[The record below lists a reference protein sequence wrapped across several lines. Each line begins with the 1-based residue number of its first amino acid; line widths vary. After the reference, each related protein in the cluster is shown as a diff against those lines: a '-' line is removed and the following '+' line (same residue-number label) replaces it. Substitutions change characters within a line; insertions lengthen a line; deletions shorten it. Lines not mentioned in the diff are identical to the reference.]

1 MNKLKSYILLTWMA
15 LAFVGC
21 KMEDLKDDVND
32 LKDRVTLIEEQVK
45 ILNDNVEVLA
55 YVLNPQQ
62 KTINNVT
69 ENNGKYVITLSDG
82 SVLTLETGAPGTVNL
97 PEISVSEDGFWTIN
111 GELTGVKAVGE
122 DGANGNG
129 IPQFRVSDGKW
140 QVRYGSEGVWGNWQ
154 EVPGGN
160 IGGGSL
166 GDPVF
171 ESAQVSADKFVVVL
185 ADGKGTY
192 ELPIVAQLTCEIEV
206 EEIDLGADG
215 YIEFQSGERKTFRV
229 KIEGDGEPL
238 APVYP
243 AGWRA
248 ELEKLTQADADA
260 YNYQLVVYAPN
271 QTSTASRAVAD
282 NTSEIAIRAHKGAFW
297 AVDKIKVKLPKVYNN
312 NYDKFMDGGTLDING
327 HEISKASLGITDAQ
341 TIQVVNSSTAITGS
355 GVFFVNADNVELIYD
370 LGSGNKLDY
379 LVILPYGG
387 NERAGNA
394 RAKLRVKKQ
403 IYLNKFFVA
412 QDVDIEYTATSS
424 YVLRIQPGTPAN
436 VIMNGC
442 KVKGMVAGSGFVM
455 PNKANEGSLEVF
467 SAHSCDFNIVDTKKS
482 DPEKNISATNLIN
495 NMDCKLLE
503 FVGNIFYRS
512 VDKTDGV
519 SLNIKVY
526 NASART
532 ITSLVFNQNTIVNWE
547 STTTAMIYAKQIG
560 SIKINNNIFWN
571 TEMDANSMFIKYMEN
586 MQDESRGT
594 GSGNIGY
601 AAPQGKTFKVC
612 YTDSGS
618 NITCPEGIENDTKR
632 FQNSAIFNVDD
643 PNSFNT
649 TTGVFVPTAEYKSY
663 GAQR

>member
-1 MNKLKSYILLTWMA
+1 MNNIKSYILLTWM
-15 LAFVGC
+15 LVSFVGC

-55 YVLNPQQ
+55 YVLDPQQ

-82 SVLTLETGAPGTVNL
+82 SVLTLEAGAPGTVNQ
-97 PEISVSEDGFWTIN
+97 PEISVSGDGFWTIN
-111 GELTGVKAVGE
+111 GEKTGVKAVGE
-122 DGANGNG
+122 DGVNGDG
-129 IPQFRVSDGKW
+129 IPQFRVIDGKW
-140 QVRYGSEGVWGNWQ
+140 QVRYGSEGAWGNWQ
-154 EVPGGN
+154 EVPGDN

-166 GDPVF
+166 GDQVF
-171 ESAQVSADKFVVVL
+171 ESAQVSGDKFVVVL

-192 ELPIVAQLTCEIEV
+192 ELPIVARLTCA
-206 EEIDLGADG
+206 IDKTALGADG
-215 YIEFQSGERKTFRV
+215 YIEFQSGERKIFRV
-229 KIEGDGEPL
+229 KLEGDGEPL

-248 ELEKLTQADADA
+248 ELEKLAQADVDG

-271 QTSTASRAVAD
+271 QTSTASRAATAD
-282 NTSEIAIRAHKGAFW
+282 NTSEISVRAHKGVFW
-297 AVDKIKVKLPKVYNN
+297 AVDKIKVKLPKVYNS
-312 NYDKFMDGGTLDING
+312 NYEKFMDGGTLDING
-327 HEISKASLGITDAQ
+327 HEISKASLGITDEQA
-341 TIQVVNSSTAITGS
+341 IQVVNSSTAITGS
-355 GVFFVNADNVELIYD
+355 GVFFVNADNVELTYD

-394 RAKLRVKKQ
+394 RAKLTVKKQ

-455 PNKANEGSLEVF
+455 PNEANEGSLEVF

-482 DPEKNISATNLIN
+482 DLEKNISATNLIN

-503 FVGNIFYRS
+503 FVDNIFYRS

-526 NASART
+526 NASARA
-532 ITSLVFNQNTIVNWE
+532 ITSLVFNQNTIVNLE
-547 STTTAMIYAKQIG
+547 STNTAMIYAQQIG
-560 SIKINNNIFWN
+560 SIEINHNIFWN
-571 TEMDANSMFIKYMEN
+571 MEMDANSMFIRYMQN
-586 MQDESRGT
+586 MQDESKGI

-612 YTDSGS
+612 FTDSKTG
-618 NITCPEGIENDTKR
+618 IVCPGGIENDTKK
-632 FQNSAIFNVDD
+632 FQNNAIFKVDD

-649 TTGVFVPTAEYKSY
+649 TTGVFVPIAEYKSY